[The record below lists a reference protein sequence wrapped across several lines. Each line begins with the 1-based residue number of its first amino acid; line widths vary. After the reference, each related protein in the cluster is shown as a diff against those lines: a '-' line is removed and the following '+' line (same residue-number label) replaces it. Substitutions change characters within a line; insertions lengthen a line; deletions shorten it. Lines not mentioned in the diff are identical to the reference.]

1 MLAKLTTPCFKGDAA
16 HAATATAPHSSTET
30 LMMTMIGWFTRTVL
44 LVAAVALPLAAH
56 AQQANEK
63 NARKPS
69 DTRTARPAERPNGM
83 KPCPEYGAGFYRVA
97 GSDTCVRIGGGV
109 GVDVGGSSYR

>member
-1 MLAKLTTPCFKGDAA
+1 
-16 HAATATAPHSSTET
+16 
-30 LMMTMIGWFTRTVL
+30 MMTTTGLFPRMIL
-44 LVAAVALPLAAH
+44 LVAATALPLAAH
-56 AQQANEK
+56 AQQANDK
-63 NARKPS
+63 NARKPA

-109 GVDVGGSSYR
+109 GVDVGGSSFR